1 MGTLPGPLVSD
12 GLAKPVCLV
21 IGAGPAGLAAAWS
34 LEQHGVSTIVLES
47 ADRVG
52 GRTETLWLNG
62 ARLNTGAAFFTS
74 FYPETLRLCRTL
86 GVELAPPPIH
96 PTRTGTLRAMRTA
109 RGTVPYAPGT
119 LSGLWRFPFVPPSE
133 KIRLVAGVTRLALG
147 RPLHIADPQTLVDD
161 DGESA
166 AEWACR
172 TLGDGAYHY
181 FVRAAVEPFFYS
193 EAEEVSAAVAKALL
207 RHAVHWRLLTPRDGM
222 SRFCEALASRLT
234 CRLACSAKSIVWKS
248 RRLCVRHAEGET
260 DADAVVVAIP
270 APQALRLAPVTEEDE
285 KDLEAIRYQPSVLA
299 FLGYDAPLNLTPP
312 SVANGGPGRHRL
324 VGVTAL
330 GRGGMSGFI
339 PPPNDVLAVLAMGW
353 RSRELLDDGDDAALD
368 ALTQDARALV
378 PALPAAAWTRVCAR
392 RYATV
397 VSAPGLMRRVVAFA
411 RRERRGVHFAGDW
424 LSGASTVEGAVRSGY
439 AAARS
444 VIRDLSTR

>member
-96 PTRTGTLRAMRTA
+96 PTRT
-109 RGTVPYAPGT
+109 
-119 LSGLWRFPFVPPSE
+119 
-133 KIRLVAGVTRLALG
+133 
-147 RPLHIADPQTLVDD
+147 
-161 DGESA
+161 GESA